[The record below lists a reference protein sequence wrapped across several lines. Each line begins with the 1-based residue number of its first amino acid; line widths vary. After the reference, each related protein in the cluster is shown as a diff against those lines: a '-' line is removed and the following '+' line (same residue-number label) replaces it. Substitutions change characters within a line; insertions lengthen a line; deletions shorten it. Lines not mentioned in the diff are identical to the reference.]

1 MSNAAMGA
9 GAAFG
14 IGDGASSES
23 FSDLSE
29 VLSISPPSQSTDIID
44 VTHLKSTN
52 RLREFIAG
60 FIDPGDVS
68 LELNHVP
75 GSAADTAIQALEGL
89 STTTNFR
96 VTFPDG
102 TSGSVTW
109 IFAGFLSGYE
119 PNISPDD
126 KMTASITIKVTGATT
141 VSTLG

>member
-1 MSNAAMGA
+1 MSAAAMGA

-14 IGDGASSES
+14 IGDGATAES
-23 FSDLSE
+23 FTDLAE
-29 VLSISPPSQSTDIID
+29 VISISPPSQSTDIID
-44 VTHLKSTN
+44 VTHLKSVN
-52 RLREFIAG
+52 RRREFLAG
-60 FIDPGDVS
+60 FIDPGDVT

-109 IFAGFLSGYE
+109 IFAGFLQGYE
-119 PNISPDD
+119 PNITPDD
-126 KMTASITIKVTGATT
+126 KMTSSVTIKVTGATT
-141 VSTLG
+141 VGTL

>member
-14 IGDGASSES
+14 IGDGASPEVYT
-23 FSDLSE
+23 DLAE
-29 VLSISPPSQSTDIID
+29 VLSISPPSQAVDIID

-68 LELNHVP
+68 IEMNFIA
-75 GSAADTAIQALEGL
+75 GSAADVAIRALEGL
-89 STTTNFR
+89 ATTTNFR

-119 PNISPDD
+119 PTVSPDD
-126 KMTASITIKVTGATT
+126 KMTANVTFKVTGVTT
-141 VSTLG
+141 IGTL

>member
-1 MSNAAMGA
+1 MSAAAMGA

-14 IGDGASSES
+14 IGDGATAET
-23 FSDLSE
+23 FTDLAE
-29 VLSISPPSQSTDIID
+29 VISISPPSQSTDIID

-52 RLREFIAG
+52 RRREFLAG

-75 GSAADTAIQALEGL
+75 GSAADVAIQALEGL
-89 STTTNFR
+89 ATTTNFR

-109 IFAGFLSGYE
+109 IFAGLLQGYE
-119 PNISPDD
+119 PNITPDD
-126 KMTASITIKVTGATT
+126 KMTANVTIKVTGATT
-141 VSTLG
+141 VSTL

>member
-1 MSNAAMGA
+1 MSAAAMGA

-23 FSDLSE
+23 FTDLSE
-29 VLSISPPSQSTDIID
+29 VISISPPSQTTDIID
-44 VTHLKSTN
+44 VTHLKSVN
-52 RLREFIAG
+52 RRREFLAG

-109 IFAGFLSGYE
+109 IFAGLLQGYE
-119 PNISPDD
+119 PNISADD
-126 KMTASITIKVTGATT
+126 KMTSTVTIKVTGATT
-141 VSTLG
+141 VSTL

>member
-1 MSNAAMGA
+1 MSAAAMGA

-14 IGDGASSES
+14 IGDGASSEG
-23 FSDLSE
+23 FTDLAE
-29 VLSISPPSQSTDIID
+29 VISISPPSQSTDMID
-44 VTHLKSTN
+44 VTHLKSTD

-75 GSAADTAIQALEGL
+75 GSAADIAIQALEGL
-89 STTTNFR
+89 SATTNFR

-109 IFAGFLSGYE
+109 IFAGFLAGYE
-119 PNISPDD
+119 PAIPSGE
-126 KMTASITIKVTGATT
+126 KMTANVSFKVTGTT
-141 VSTLG
+141 TIGTL

>member
-1 MSNAAMGA
+1 MSAAAMGA

-14 IGDGASSES
+14 IGDGASSEV
-23 FSDLSE
+23 FSDIAE
-29 VLSISPPSQSTDIID
+29 VLSISPPSQSVDIID
-44 VTHLKSTN
+44 VTHLKSTD
-52 RLREFIAG
+52 RVREFIAG
-60 FIDPGDVS
+60 MIDPGEVS
-68 LELNHVP
+68 IEMNFVP

-119 PNISPDD
+119 PAIPSGE
-126 KMTASITIKVTGATT
+126 KMTANVTFKVTGTTT
-141 VSTLG
+141 VGTL

>member
-1 MSNAAMGA
+1 MSAAAMGA

-14 IGDGASSES
+14 IGDGASSEV
-23 FSDLSE
+23 FTDLAE
-29 VLSISPPSQSTDIID
+29 VISISPPSQATDMID
-44 VTHLKSTN
+44 VTQLKSTD

-75 GSAADTAIQALEGL
+75 GSAADIAIQALEGL
-89 STTTNFR
+89 SATTNFR

-102 TSGSVTW
+102 SGGSVTW

-119 PNISPDD
+119 PNITPDAA
-126 KMTASITIKVTGATT
+126 MTATVTIKVTGTTT
-141 VSTLG
+141 VGTL